1 MRLKTVIGLVPPD
14 IRLNRRML
22 SATNWLGDFT
32 DEDIEELPKSVRE
45 MGLKAEPDERR
56 RFMGDY
62 WTDPHRTAF
71 GISFEKLNA
80 CYNVSYGTESGES
93 GSDSN
98 SLIPYEWTWP
108 KTF

>member
-32 DEDIEELPKSVRE
+32 DEDIEELPKSVCE
-45 MGLKAEPDERR
+45 MGLKAEPDER

-80 CYNVSYGTESGES
+80 CYNVSCGTESGES